1 MIPKDLDQLVA
12 SLLQGQLPEARPA
25 DLTAAVRQIADT
37 IAIGA
42 GLTEL
47 QVRAASKVLVGARH
61 FDHARTIGEAW
72 HARKGIDPTIQ
83 KLYAQAVIELGG
95 FELAEQLLVSALEAA
110 AGSTNAQFKI
120 EVPEYAGLRGRIRK
134 QQYVRN
140 DDVNELVASTDQY
153 LKQYSAKKQFWHGIN
168 IVALRTEEERR
179 QLDLREG
186 ETTTALAHQVL
197 DLAVAAHVG
206 DANDHWPLATASE
219 ACLAL
224 AVRGQGPE
232 WCDRAELWLHRFL
245 NHPNS
250 NPFSVESYSRQLREI
265 WHGNPLGGGSCPDR
279 LANIIDRHVRRT
291 ERRWSVDPGKIQE
304 LRQNPAI
311 LEKNFSGEKT
321 FTVAALKQM
330 LGLCPSIGC
339 VLDATN
345 VRMGTGFL
353 MPGAAFGFSDP
364 LVFVTNAHVISDEL
378 EESIPAADAKVT
390 FEVESAEK
398 GTQVSHAVK
407 DILFTSNPGDLGEVV
422 PTMDKLDVTI
432 VSLQSF
438 PKDVPGLKPAA
449 HVPLPS
455 PKTKA
460 FVVGHPAAGA
470 LQFSLHDSMLL
481 DVCEFERLFHYRT
494 PTEPGSSGSPVF
506 NDKWQVV
513 ALHHAG
519 SPTTPR
525 LHNLKGEYEANEAI
539 TLQAI
544 RRALHAA

>member
-1 MIPKDLDQLVA
+1 MIPNDLDQLVA
-12 SLLQGQLPEARPA
+12 LLLQGQLPEAKPS
-25 DLTAAVRQIADT
+25 DLAAGVRQIAD
-37 IAIGA
+37 AIGLGA

-47 QVRAASKVLVGARH
+47 QVRAAIKVLVGSRH

-72 HARKGIDPTIQ
+72 HARNGIDPTIQ
-83 KLYAQAVIELGG
+83 KLYAQALIELGG
-95 FELAEQLLVSALEAA
+95 FALAEQLLVAALEAA
-110 AGSTNAQFKI
+110 EGSTNAQFTI

-134 QQYVRN
+134 QQYVQTN
-140 DDVNELVASTDQY
+140 DVNELVASTDQY
-153 LKQYSAKKQFWHGIN
+153 LRQYKAKKQFWHGIN
-168 IVALRTEEERR
+168 IVALRTEEERL
-179 QLDLREG
+179 QLAMRDG
-186 ETTTALAHQVL
+186 DTSDLAHQVL
-197 DLAVAAHVG
+197 DLAVAAHTG
-206 DANDHWPLATASE
+206 NTNDHWPLATASE

-224 AVRGQGPE
+224 AVRSQGSE

-250 NPFSVESYSRQLREI
+250 DSFSVESYSRQLREI

-279 LANIIDRHVRRT
+279 LAGIIGRHVRRT
-291 ERRWSVDPGKIQE
+291 ERRWSVDPGTIQE

-321 FTVAALKQM
+321 FTVYALKKM
-330 LGLCPSIGC
+330 LSLCPSIGC
-339 VLDATN
+339 VLDVTN

-353 MPGAAFGFSDP
+353 MPGATFGFADP
-364 LVFVTNAHVISDEL
+364 LVFVTNAHVINDEL
-378 EESIPAADAKVT
+378 EDSIAAADAKVT
-390 FEVESAEK
+390 FELESAEK
-398 GTQVSHAVK
+398 GAPVSHPVDK
-407 DILFTSNPGDLGEVV
+407 ILFSSKPGELGEVL
-422 PTMDKLDVTI
+422 PTPEKLDVTI
-432 VSLQSF
+432 VSLKSF
-438 PKDVPGLKPAA
+438 PENVPGLKPAA
-449 HVPLPS
+449 NLPLPS

-460 FVVGHPAAGA
+460 FVVGHPASGA

-481 DVCEFERLFHYRT
+481 DVCEFQRLFHYRT

-506 NDKWQVV
+506 NEKWEVV

-525 LHNLKGEYEANEAI
+525 LHGKGEYEANEGI